1 MPHPPARRTQA
12 ERRATTR
19 ARILDATAASLVEK
33 GYAATTVSEVQERA
47 GVARG
52 TLQHHFPT
60 RSELLVAATT
70 HVVDLRLA
78 AFRRAIDA
86 MADDTD
92 RIGTTVDLAWN
103 DLSGPVFYAAV
114 ELWVAARTDPELRA
128 NLVAEEERVFREMR
142 TLYAEALGSDLATDP
157 RAATLVEF
165 TVDFLSG
172 LSMTAMLTGKRPEQ
186 QQNVEQ
192 WKRAL
197 AVLAAS
203 FELS

>member
-1 MPHPPARRTQA
+1 MPPPPVRRTQA
-12 ERRATTR
+12 ERRARTR
-19 ARILDATAASLVEK
+19 TLILDATAASLVEK

-60 RSELLVAATT
+60 RAELLLAATT

-78 AFRRAIDA
+78 AFQRSIDEMPEDA
-86 MADDTD
+86 D
-92 RIGTTVDLAWN
+92 RISTTVDLAWN

-128 NLVAEEERVFREMR
+128 SLLAEEERVFREMR
-142 TLYAEALGSDLATDP
+142 ILYAEALGADLATDP

-172 LSMTAMLTGKRPEQ
+172 LSMMSMLTGRRPETEKT
-186 QQNVEQ
+186 VDQ
-192 WKRAL
+192 WKQAL
-197 AVLAAS
+197 AILAAAM
-203 FELS
+203 

>member
-1 MPHPPARRTQA
+1 MAQAPVRRTQA

-19 ARILDATAASLVEK
+19 ARVLEATAESLVEN

-60 RSELLVAATT
+60 RGELLLAATT
-70 HVVDLRLA
+70 YVVDLRLD
-78 AFRRAIDA
+78 AFRESIARIPADA
-86 MADDTD
+86 D
-92 RIGTTVDLAWN
+92 RIETLVDLAWN

-114 ELWVAARTDPELRA
+114 ELWVAARTDPELRDS
-128 NLVAEEERVFREMR
+128 LVVEEERVFREMR
-142 TLYAEALGSDLATDP
+142 VLYAEALGSDLTTDP

-172 LSMTAMLTGKRPEQ
+172 LSLTAMLSGRRPSQEA
-186 QQNVEQ
+186 NVTQ

-197 AVLAAS
+197 SILAEAW
-203 FELS
+203 

>member
-1 MPHPPARRTQA
+1 MPPPPVRRTQA
-12 ERRATTR
+12 ERRARTR
-19 ARILDATAASLVEK
+19 ALILDATAASLVEK

-60 RSELLVAATT
+60 RAELLLAATT

-78 AFRRAIDA
+78 AFRRSIDE
-86 MADDTD
+86 MPADAD
-92 RIGTTVDLAWN
+92 RISTTVDLAWN

-128 NLVAEEERVFREMR
+128 SLLAEEERVFREMR
-142 TLYAEALGSDLATDP
+142 ILYAEALGADLATDP

-172 LSMTAMLTGKRPEQ
+172 LSMMSMLTGRRPETEKT
-186 QQNVEQ
+186 VDQ
-192 WKRAL
+192 WKQAL
-197 AVLAAS
+197 AILAAS
-203 FELS
+203 M

>member
-1 MPHPPARRTQA
+1 MPPPPVRRTQA

-78 AFRRAIDA
+78 AFRRSIDR

-92 RIGTTVDLAWN
+92 RIRTTVDLAWN

-142 TLYAEALGSDLATDP
+142 ALYAEALGPDLADDP

-186 QQNVEQ
+186 EKNVEQ

-197 AVLAAS
+197 AVLAES
-203 FELS
+203 FPLS

>member
-1 MPHPPARRTQA
+1 MPQPPIRRTQA

-78 AFRRAIDA
+78 AFRRSIDE

-92 RIGTTVDLAWN
+92 RIGTTVELAWN

-142 TLYAEALGSDLATDP
+142 TLYAEALGPDLADDP

-186 QQNVEQ
+186 EKNVEQ

-197 AVLAAS
+197 AVLAEA
-203 FELS
+203 FPLS